1 MDIVTAGVHNP
12 RLARGVFESRAL
24 GNGEGIHVR
33 ANGDEPI
40 VGATDQLANDARS
53 AHRFLNDETAA
64 REDARNIGSRL
75 VFLTAQFGVGVDV
88 TANFNQARGEFFGE
102 VFNLGKHEVV
112 TIDT

>member
-1 MDIVTAGVHNP
+1 
-12 RLARGVFESRAL
+12 
-24 GNGEGIHVR
+24 
-33 ANGDEPI
+33 
-40 VGATDQLANDARS
+40 
-53 AHRFLNDETAA
+53 LNDETAA